1 VNVIVTKVED
11 DGTDII
17 ELQVQYIFYVEELD
31 K

>member
-1 VNVIVTKVED
+1 MNVIVTKVED